1 MSATSVEQGWEALL
15 RVREAVDLCGEPIG
29 LCHFRLGPENGGRAV
44 SLNRPFRA
52 SPRSGR
58 TVAVILDPSLHIP
71 SRARADAV
79 FAIDGLI
86 GVRTVRAGGLP
97 GPLLQ
102 LFKTYLPYAF
112 SSMHARRLGR
122 AFAVSHFAQSL
133 DGRIATFAGDS
144 KRIGSPSNLVHAHRM
159 RALSDGIIIGSRT
172 LRRDKPRLTVRY
184 VEGAQPVR
192 IVLASSNEG
201 LGDLAGI
208 EGGDVYLVGG
218 NGDPAPPGVNIVPL
232 HGANGSIPTS
242 EILRALLK
250 RGIRSVYIE
259 GGAVTTSRFLA
270 EGNVDVVQIHIA
282 PMILGSGLSSFRLPP
297 VTDVGSSVRLAGHV
311 FTPIDDGM
319 MIVGTVALP
328 GGPARRP

>member
-1 MSATSVEQGWEALL
+1 MSATSVEMGWEALL

-29 LCHFRLGPENGGRAV
+29 ICYFRLATENGGRPV

-52 SPRSGR
+52 SPRAGEV
-58 TVAVILDPSLHIP
+58 VAAVLDPSLPVPPP
-71 SRARADAV
+71 SSANAV
-79 FAIDGLI
+79 FAINGLI
-86 GVRTVRAGGLP
+86 GVRTVRSGGLP
-97 GPLLQ
+97 QPLLQ

-133 DGRIATFAGDS
+133 DGRIATLAGDS

-172 LRRDKPRLTVRY
+172 LRRDRPHLTVRY
-184 VEGAQPVR
+184 VEGAQPAR
-192 IVLASSNEG
+192 IVLASSSEG
-201 LGDLAGI
+201 LGALAGI
-208 EGGDVYLVGG
+208 EGGEVYLVGG
-218 NGDPAPPGVNIVPL
+218 NGHPAPPGVSIVPL

-242 EILRALLK
+242 DILRELLK

-259 GGAVTTSRFLA
+259 GGALTTSRFLS
-270 EGNVDVVQIHIA
+270 EGNVDVVQVHIA

-297 VTDVGSSVRLAGHV
+297 VPDVASSVRLAGHV
-311 FTPIDDGM
+311 FTPVDDGM
-319 MIVGTVALP
+319 MIVGTVARP
-328 GGPARRP
+328 GETARRP